1 MPELPEVK
9 TTVDS
14 INKNVKGLR
23 VNDVWTSYESQY
35 YKDKESVKCPK
46 YFKKFKESVVGAKIV
61 GAQRRAK
68 NIIINLDNGISVLIH
83 MKMTGHVMYGKYVKT
98 DGVTSGKKV
107 GKKSNTNV
115 VDKNDPWKPDKSES
129 DALRDPFNRHIRL
142 VFSLSNKK
150 HLVLCDTRKFAKVVF
165 LNTENMYHTPHLSH
179 LGPEPL
185 DKSTTYE
192 VFKKQISKKPEGRI
206 KNVLMDQTLLSGV
219 GNIYSDEALWSSS
232 IHPETKPKNIPEEN
246 FKKLYKSTLDVLS
259 KGIDFGGDSMSD
271 YRNIHGEK
279 GAFQTKHNAYR
290 KTGQKCSRKGCDGV
304 ITRKVVGG
312 RSSHFCNKH
321 QTKF

>member
-1 MPELPEVK
+1 MPELPEVQ
-9 TTVDS
+9 TTVEG
-14 INKNVKGLR
+14 INKTVKGLR

-46 YFKKFKESVVGAKIV
+46 YFKKFKEAVTGAKIV
-61 GAQRRAK
+61 SAQRRAK
-68 NIIINLDNGISVLIH
+68 NIIINLENGISVLIH
-83 MKMTGHVMYGKYVKT
+83 MKMTGHIMYGKYVFDKELSK
-98 DGVTSGKKV
+98 DRI
-107 GKKSNTNV
+107 
-115 VDKNDPWKPDKSES
+115 KNDPWKPDKSES
-129 DALRDPFNRHIRL
+129 EALRDPFNRHIRL

-150 HLVLCDTRKFAKVVF
+150 HLVLSDTRKFAKVVF

-185 DKSTTYE
+185 DKTTTYE

-290 KTGQKCSRKGCDGV
+290 KTGKKCSFKNCDGV

-321 QTKF
+321 QIKF